1 MTAGEEIRKYLN
13 DQAIEHGYD
22 TVKYECRAFL
32 KKKTVSGVKPEKRKP
47 VPKEWTME
55 KYMDQEGFCP
65 LCDRPMELF
74 DKQNPVVPDHILPII
89 KGGKT
94 EKRNIQAAHRNCNSQ
109 KGDMDMN
116 EWSKYRQTHHIGRS
130 A

>member
-1 MTAGEEIRKYLN
+1 MTVCQDVLKILDEKAKEGEAE
-13 DQAIEHGYD
+13 
-22 TVKYECRAFL
+22 VKRACRIFL

-55 KYMDQEGFCP
+55 AYMNQEGFCP

-74 DKQNPVVPDHILPII
+74 DKQNPVVPDHIVPIV

-94 EKRNIQAAHRNCNSQ
+94 ERRNIQASHKICNSQ
-109 KGDMDMN
+109 KQDMDMN
-116 EWSKYRQTHHIGRS
+116 EWSKYKQTHKIGI
-130 A
+130 